1 MRLLEL
7 CGDLRV
13 ARNAQGAE
21 ESPEKAPAIGSAID
35 MVSDDSDY
43 DSEDVEDEYDP
54 VYFDL
59 WVASAA

>member
-1 MRLLEL
+1 
-7 CGDLRV
+7 
-13 ARNAQGAE
+13 
-21 ESPEKAPAIGSAID
+21 